1 VWVYTKRGCR
11 EVIEI
16 HVYCEVL
23 EGKEQELKE
32 VFDNVFSPAMAKQLG
47 FVRVNLLKMREDERK
62 YEIDIVFE
70 TEEQR
75 LAWVATPEHAEAW
88 PKVEACFSNF
98 SYKRFDVVAL
108 R

>member
-1 VWVYTKRGCR
+1 M
-11 EVIEI
+11 IEL
-16 HVYCEVL
+16 HVYCDVL
-23 EGKEQELKE
+23 EGKEEELEK
-32 VFDNVFSPAMAKQLG
+32 VFNDVFSSAMAKQPG
-47 FVRVNLLKMREDERK
+47 FVRVNLLKMRENKRK

-98 SYKRFDVVAL
+98 SYKGFNVVAL

>member
-1 VWVYTKRGCR
+1 M
-11 EVIEI
+11 IEL
-16 HVYCEVL
+16 HVYCDVL
-23 EGKEQELKE
+23 EGKEEELEK
-32 VFDNVFSPAMAKQLG
+32 VFNDVFSSAMAKQPG
-47 FVRVNLLKMREDERK
+47 FVRVNLLKMRENKRK

-98 SYKRFDVVAL
+98 SYKGFDVVAL